1 MDMSVQKHLRR
12 AGAPLVAASM
22 SAAVA
27 DATRRLIRARTQD
40 QQYTY
45 DAATV
50 DSAGAFMLGQLERLD
65 QTLNEP
71 LVEYTWSRDVF
82 IRTDVSAADNFA
94 SFTNSAFGMSGGIN
108 PNGLNWISNEGNA
121 IAGPSVDIAKTA
133 QPLRLWGAEVKY
145 TVPELVQSQQL
156 GMPIDSQKVEAMNLK
171 RQMDVDQIVYFGDP
185 TISGYTGLVNSNSS
199 VASVTNVANGAKGT
213 PQWTTKTP
221 NEILADTNEV
231 LTSAWQASGWKVK
244 PNRLML
250 PPAQL
255 GYLASTIVSEAGNKS
270 ILTYLLENN
279 ICSQQGTKLEILPL
293 KWLIGAGVGGTPGT
307 LGTVDRMVAYNN
319 DKKYVQFPMIDLQRT
334 PLEYRSL
341 FQITT
346 YWTRIG
352 QIEWRYGVTAAYRD
366 GI

>member
-1 MDMSVQKHLRR
+1 MDMSELKHLRR
-12 AGAPLVAASM
+12 AGASLPM

-45 DAATV
+45 DRATV
-50 DSAGAFMLGQLERLD
+50 DSTGVFLIGQLERLD

-71 LVEYTWSRDVF
+71 LIEYTWSRDVF
-82 IRTDVSAADNFA
+82 IRTDVSAADEVA
-94 SFTNSAFGMSGGIN
+94 SFTNSAYGMSGGIN
-108 PNGLNWISNEGNA
+108 PAGLNWISNEGNA
-121 IAGPSVDIAKTA
+121 IAGPSVDIGKTP
-133 QPLRLWGAEVKY
+133 QPMRLWGAEVKY
-145 TVPELVQSQQL
+145 TVPELVKSQLL
-156 GMPIDSQKVEAMNLK
+156 GMPIDSQKVDAMNLK
-171 RQMDVDQIVYFGDP
+171 RNMDIDQIVYFGDP
-185 TISGYTGLVNSNSS
+185 LIGFTGLVNSNSA
-199 VASVTNVANGAKGT
+199 VASVTNVPNGAKGT

-221 NEILADTNEV
+221 VEILADVNEV

-255 GYLASTIVSEAGNKS
+255 GWVASQVISEAGNKS

-279 ICSQQGTKLEILPL
+279 ICTQQGVKLEILPL

-307 LGTVDRMVAYNN
+307 LGTVDRMVAYNS
-319 DKKYVQFPMIDLQRT
+319 DKKYVQYPMTDLQRT

-346 YWTRIG
+346 YWSRLG